1 MATLSLAC
9 NTYLSQPSMAHC
21 IAPGLTPSFDIEKQ
35 FCKQLHP
42 DMMALAWSCSER
54 ETFGNASTQIFAI
67 IKLSSTKQ
75 QRVLSKEEKFLQR
88 FGLSYAINIASHLI
102 KEIFGEDVK
111 FEVEFKSEHGVE
123 WIDVNIKLHA
133 ANSEEIENFLEKTE
147 LIEKMFD
154 AEVGHGF
161 LGLIN
166 FFPDIR

>member
-1 MATLSLAC
+1 M
-9 NTYLSQPSMAHC
+9 
-21 IAPGLTPSFDIEKQ
+21 
-35 FCKQLHP
+35 
-42 DMMALAWSCSER
+42 
-54 ETFGNASTQIFAI
+54 
-67 IKLSSTKQ
+67 
-75 QRVLSKEEKFLQR
+75 LSKEEKFLQR

-147 LIEKMFD
+147 LVEKMFD